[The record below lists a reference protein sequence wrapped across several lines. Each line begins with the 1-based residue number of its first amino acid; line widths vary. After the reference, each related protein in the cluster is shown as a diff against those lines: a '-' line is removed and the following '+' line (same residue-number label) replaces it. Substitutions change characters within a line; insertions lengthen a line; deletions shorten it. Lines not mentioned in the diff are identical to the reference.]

1 MKDHVDK
8 PDTRGAFTDRLR
20 NSRCARPSS
29 FPTPCL
35 TLHSARRG
43 GRDVHVFTCARNVVR
58 RGATCTLE
66 NKTIRDSAMVQK
78 CTSLARRAFFLLLSF
93 LGFFPPTFPS
103 RLSLI
108 PFSLV
113 LLLLFFMLTLLYLLR
128 MSHICM
134 GTRSFFLLFTVW
146 SRSDDIS
153 GHDSTRKYNDHVRVA
168 CIVGLS
174 VGLHLSE

>member
-78 CTSLARRAFFLLLSF
+78 CTSSLVVRSFSFFRYSAFFHRLFLHAHPLFLFHSF
-93 LGFFPPTFPS
+93 SYYCSSCS
-103 RLSLI
+103 RCCTSCECH
-108 PFSLV
+108 
-113 LLLLFFMLTLLYLLR
+113 TYAWA
-128 MSHICM
+128 HD
-134 GTRSFFLLFTVW
+134 RSFFYPPC
-146 SRSDDIS
+146 DP
-153 GHDSTRKYNDHVRVA
+153 VA
-168 CIVGLS
+168 MI
-174 VGLHLSE
+174 